1 MPASNTHRADRLVEK
16 LRALPPERLEEVED
30 FVDFLRTRS
39 ADRQSTRKWAG
50 ASEQAFERI
59 WDNDEDAAYDE
70 L

>member
-1 MPASNTHRADRLVEK
+1 MPASNTHPADRLVEK

-30 FVDFLRTRS
+30 FIDFLRTRV
-39 ADRQSTRKWAG
+39 ADRQSTRDWAG